1 MSEIKKTPVKIGGK
15 NGVIIHDSLCAD
27 GPVDAITGEP
37 LIDPETGKPYPGK
50 NDDMANLLHDYLR
63 LIRGTV
69 NLKDE
74 IYAPRYGVLSL
85 LAMSTPIYVYDHP
98 AFKKVAKT
106 AFTDGQNC
114 FIDADFM
121 RKMVQ
126 QEKESGGKKHGV
138 TWVIVHELLHKLLYH
153 TVRLKKFPPD
163 IANIAEDLVING
175 KIKKS
180 YPELKPIPLLEE
192 IGQGMKPEDADKYHS
207 MSEEIVAEMLW
218 RAEEQKKK
226 KKEKKKEKDKKKD
239 KGEDQQKQKSQGGSG
254 DEEGE
259 GQESSDDN
267 ENGEPSNGNQKG
279 KKSKPSK
286 KPKGEKGEGESG
298 SDQDDEEN
306 EDTDENN
313 QGQDND
319 ADGEDEENN
328 KGGKKKKDD
337 SEEDENDEGGQNQN
351 GRGQGDDDSDSEG
364 KGSGEG
370 DEEDEDE
377 DDEENEYGNIHHI
390 TPEELAEI
398 IKENGLQDTVGQ
410 ALGMPDP
417 SDEEGIAAMKEK
429 NKMKIVDAVQTA
441 VAEAAN
447 AEGLYPGNHI
457 EDYAA
462 SLIGNLDRGKLDY
475 KFIIRKHFQ
484 GEGGKLYYADDEAG
498 LPWLLDKNT
507 MGVDPFYIGS
517 LIPQQPDESVYVL
530 IDTSG
535 STSGGTL
542 RKEFLE
548 NALNIKRSLSTS
560 GDNARKVFIQSADTV
575 LRGEPIM
582 ITDAN
587 INTIRHDGI
596 PVFGDGGTSFK
607 EVLKEGLAQPLL
619 AKENI
624 KSVIYFTDC
633 IDAVPQRKDFEEFIN
648 KGIKIVFIT
657 TPGFFNEKWN
667 QQVTWAEVYCI
678 EEGTVV
684 DMTKSEE
691 QQVRNTRKAKQKI

>member
-15 NGVIIHDSLCAD
+15 NGIIIHDSLCAD
-27 GPVDAITGEP
+27 GPVDPVTGET

-74 IYAPRYGVLSL
+74 LYAPRYGVLSL
-85 LAMSTPIYVYDHP
+85 IAMSTPIYVYDHP
-98 AFKKVAKT
+98 AFKKIAKT

-126 QEKESGGKKHGV
+126 QEKDSGGKKHGV
-138 TWVIVHELLHKLLYH
+138 TWVIIHELLHKLLYH
-153 TVRLKKFPPD
+153 NVRLKKFPPD

-180 YPELKPIPLLEE
+180 YPELKPVPLLEE

-218 RAEEQKKK
+218 RAEQQKKK
-226 KKEKKKEKDKKKD
+226 KKDKKKD
-239 KGEDQQKQKSQGGSG
+239 KKEDKKDQQKQSGGSG
-254 DEEGE
+254 NEEGE
-259 GQESSDDN
+259 GSDESDDN
-267 ENGEPSNGNQKG
+267 DQSSDQNQNG

-286 KPKGEKGEGESG
+286 DKKPKGDKNEDG
-298 SDQDDEEN
+298 SDQDEE
-306 EDTDENN
+306 EDNDENN
-313 QGQDND
+313 QGQGND
-319 ADGEDEENN
+319 SDGE
-328 KGGKKKKDD
+328 
-337 SEEDENDEGGQNQN
+337 ENDEGGKSKKGN
-351 GRGQGDDDSDSEG
+351 GQEESEDQ
-364 KGSGEG
+364 GSGG
-370 DEEDEDE
+370 DADEEEDEEEDE
-377 DDEENEYGNIHHI
+377 SEYGNIHHI

-398 IKENGLQDTVGQ
+398 IEENGLQDTVGK
-410 ALGMPDP
+410 ALGMPSP
-417 SDEEGIAAMKEK
+417 GDEEGIAAMKEK

-441 VAEAAN
+441 VADAAN

-462 SLIGNLDRGKLDY
+462 SLIGNLDKGKLDY

-484 GEGGKLYYADDEAG
+484 GDGGKLHYTDDEAG

-548 NALNIKRSLSTS
+548 NALNIKRGLSTS

-633 IDAVPQRKDFEEFIN
+633 IDVIPQRKDFEEFIN

-657 TPGFFNEKWN
+657 TPGFFNEQWN

-684 DMTKSEE
+684 DLTKTEE
-691 QQVRNTRKAKQKI
+691 QQVRNTRKKKQKI